1 MLAAID
7 YSMIIL
13 FFVVLL
19 VLLVIITSPRA
30 NAQPSQALSTVPS
43 PVKEEGLVYGFLL
56 AFFILLFVLSWYTQ
70 RVQTPH
76 SSST

>member
-7 YSMIIL
+7 YSLIIL

-19 VLLVIITSPRA
+19 VLLVVIASPRA
-30 NAQPSQALSTVPS
+30 NAQPSQAVSTAS
-43 PVKEEGLVYGFLL
+43 APVKEEGVAYGFLL

-70 RVQTPH
+70 RVQTH

>member
-7 YSMIIL
+7 YGMIIL

-19 VLLVIITSPRA
+19 GLLVVVASPRA
-30 NAQPSQALSTVPS
+30 NAQPSQAVSTVPS
-43 PVKEEGLVYGFLL
+43 SIKEEKFAYGFLL
-56 AFFILLFVLSWYTQ
+56 ALFILLFVLSWYTQ
-70 RVQTPH
+70 RAQTH